1 MNKEKK
7 IKVAVQMDTLN
18 KINKDTDSTL
28 ALIQEAIKRR
38 FSVFIYNVENL
49 YLENNELKAIAN
61 KVLSVDIKKEKFLAL
76 DAAHEIKLKSF
87 EFVLVRQDPPFNME
101 YITATYLLERL
112 PKSCMVLNKPNSI
125 RDCPEKLF
133 VMDFFKLMPPTLI
146 SKQKSQL
153 IKFVKKFKKVVIKPI
168 YGNGGSNV
176 FYLNEKDPNLNII
189 VENLISEKE
198 HVIVQKFI
206 KNVKKGD
213 KRILLING
221 LPVGAVNRV
230 PTNNEI
236 RANLHIGGRAKK
248 TNLTKREKFIC
259 NQIESKLREKG
270 LFFTGID
277 VIDGYLTEINV
288 TSPTCIREIDAL
300 SKINISYIY
309 WEEALKLRNHRA
321 NIFSS

>member
-1 MNKEKK
+1 MNKEK
-7 IKVAVQMDTLN
+7 IKVAVQMDKLN

-28 ALIQEAIKRR
+28 ALIQEAIKRK
-38 FSVFIYNVENL
+38 FSVFIYNVDNL
-49 YLENNELKAIAN
+49 YFENNELKAIAN
-61 KVLSVDIKKEKFLAL
+61 KVLSINIQKEKFLTL
-76 DAAHEIKLKSF
+76 DAQNVINLESF
-87 EFVLVRQDPPFNME
+87 EFVLIRQDPPFNME

-112 PKSCMVLNKPNSI
+112 PKSCMVLNKPDSI
-125 RDCPEKLF
+125 RDYPEKLF
-133 VMDFFKLMPPTLI
+133 VMDFFNLMPPTLI
-146 SKQKSQL
+146 SKQKSNI

-189 VENLISEKE
+189 IESLISETE

-230 PTNNEI
+230 PVNNEI

-248 TNLTKREKFIC
+248 TNLTKKEKFIC
-259 NQIESKLREKG
+259 NQIKSKLREKG

-288 TSPTCIREIDAL
+288 TSPTCIREIDNL
-300 SKINISYIY
+300 NKVNISYIY
-309 WEEALKLRNHRA
+309 WEKALQLRDHRA
-321 NIFSS
+321 NIFAP